1 MNHFISSGSKNF
13 KIALVKPL
21 LKRKNLNKEE
31 LLQTHFQPSIYS
43 KIFRERGGT
52 SNG

>member
-1 MNHFISSGSKNF
+1 MVPKNF

-31 LLQTHFQPSIYS
+31 LYNYRPISNLPFIAN
-43 KIFRERGGT
+43 FLERVVAL
-52 SNG
+52 